1 MKKGFVVAMVLAAA
15 AVGAWDQM
23 PVVAVAPFEAKG
35 GISAADADTITEIYS
50 IRLSAARVVRVVTR
64 DSLDKVIREHGFQAG
79 DWSNDTKT
87 AALGEALNADWIV
100 RGTLQKLG
108 ANLIVTVTV
117 LDIKSLQVMGG
128 GDIRIAGIDDAY
140 DNMSGLVSQTVQTL
154 TGGSGRAAVNTGDK
168 VVEEYKV
175 GDFGPAGGWI
185 FYDKGRVI
193 NGWRYMEAAPAE
205 AEFTGIQWG
214 AYQIKYNDFLGMNLA
229 YGIIGGTATG
239 VGMGKRNTE
248 LIVNYLKRTG
258 ESNRAAQLCDELVM
272 DGWDDWFLPSKDEL
286 DLMYKNLKV
295 KGLGEFRTAPYWS
308 SSEEIDSSAWAIA
321 WEQDFSDG
329 RQISNFRNY
338 TNRVRPVRA
347 F

>member
-1 MKKGFVVAMVLAAA
+1 MVFLAVVAVS
-15 AVGAWDQM
+15 AVVAWAQV

-35 GISAADADTITEIYS
+35 GIPAADADTITEIYS

-64 DSLDKVIREHGFQAG
+64 DSLDKVVREHGFQAG

-140 DNMSGLVSQTVQTL
+140 DNMNALVSQTVQTL
-154 TGGSGRAAVNTGDK
+154 TGRSGQAVVSSGKAAGSGGARPAQAAG
-168 VVEEYKV
+168 EYKV
-175 GDFGPAGGWI
+175 GDFGPAGGLV

-193 NGWRYMEAAPAE
+193 NGWRYLEAAPAE

-214 AYQIKYNDFLGMNLA
+214 AYQKTV
-229 YGIIGGTATG
+229 GGTATV
-239 VGMGKRNTE
+239 VGTGKRNTE
-248 LIVNYLKRTG
+248 LIVNFLKRTG
-258 ESNRAAQLCDELVM
+258 ENGRAAQLCDELDI
-272 DGWDDWFLPSKDEL
+272 DGYDDWFLPSKDEL
-286 DLMYKNLKV
+286 DLMYKNLWV
-295 KGLGEFRTAPYWS
+295 KGLAEFGNTWYWS
-308 SSEEIDSSAWAIA
+308 SSESSSNYFAWV
-321 WEQDFSDG
+321 QNFSAG
-329 RQISNFRNY
+329 SQY
-338 TNRVRPVRA
+338 TNSKYYTGRVRAVRA